1 MFTPA
6 TRHPVQMVDVLWG
19 VAALAVLVG
28 MAWLGYKIEPHWVS
42 KDGERFLCVA
52 QVLDHTGDPL
62 TRWKECRV
70 AIDRGWLRVDQKRR
84 FRRPLTTYWKL
95 EAEGSNPPRRKVVFV
110 GRRRTRRRHR
120 RDHLVPHAVQEPRR
134 AAPPRTAPHRHL
146 TPGQGS
152 RNCPRNFSSAVPT

>member
-1 MFTPA
+1 VGLPEHRDSLAHEGVRVAFTPA
-6 TRHPVQMVDVLWG
+6 MRHPVQMVDVLWG
-19 VAALAVLVG
+19 IASLAVLAG

-70 AIDRGWLRVDQKRR
+70 AIDGDWLRVDQKRR

-95 EAEGSNPPRRKVVFV
+95 EAEGSNPPRRKIVFV
-110 GRRRTRRRHR
+110 GRRRTDDGIDEIISFRM
-120 RDHLVPHAVQEPRR
+120 PAKSR
-134 AAPPRTAPHRHL
+134 AAPRLRQLLPNA
-146 TPGQGS
+146 
-152 RNCPRNFSSAVPT
+152 A